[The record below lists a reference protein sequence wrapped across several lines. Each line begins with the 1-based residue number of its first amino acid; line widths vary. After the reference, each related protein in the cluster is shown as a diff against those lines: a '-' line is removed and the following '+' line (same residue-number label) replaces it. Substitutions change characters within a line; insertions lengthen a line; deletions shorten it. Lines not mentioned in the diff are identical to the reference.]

1 MRHGYSI
8 STIAIVAVVGVA
20 LVLAW
25 MNYNSSAGINY
36 EKRISDDKSSFK
48 ANMETVKEVAVP
60 ALKHAA
66 NDAALA
72 VAESGGGM
80 GTERVWFCNEIKAPP
95 TLHEVVYALSNYT
108 LTNFNTYLDDATE
121 VYSVLGIETIPYTC
135 SGCYPLLAPACPQT
149 NYPIPCDGWN
159 ATATGGSIYAIEDDI
174 THTYVGDVKAV
185 IDSDRFFWMYYRL
198 LEAEAEN
205 SILADIKKIA
215 GEELTCPVGSN
226 ATECCITPQNLS
238 AIYTGHIDSAK
249 SKFTDH
255 FKETPQYVTCE
266 VITECSE
273 SLSWAIRIECTD
285 KKYKI
290 PGESETGERYMKWVI
305 KEMISIGCGNLNMC
319 IGAANA
325 PAVPVPP
332 SPANMA
338 PYKSNDIAGDL
349 MFAMTNSDCT
359 EAQRCFD
366 IDRCPTDPFD
376 KQLCFNP

>member
-1 MRHGYSI
+1 MRHGYGI

-48 ANMETVKEVAVP
+48 ANLETVKEVAAP

-80 GTERVWFCNEIKAPP
+80 GTEKVWFCDQIKNPP
-95 TLHEVVYALSNYT
+95 TLHEVVYSLSNYT

-121 VYSVLGIETIPYTC
+121 IYKVLGIETIPYTC

-149 NYPIPCDGWN
+149 NYPISCDGWN

-174 THTYVGDVKAV
+174 THTYVGDVKTG

-198 LEAEAEN
+198 LEAEVNDPVLKEFKIAFNTKFDCDPATNINNSCCLFQGDAEGVFN
-205 SILADIKKIA
+205 SIKKTAETKFESHFDSDVDCTVEDECTARRSIKVKI
-215 GEELTCPVGSN
+215 T
-226 ATECCITPQNLS
+226 
-238 AIYTGHIDSAK
+238 
-249 SKFTDH
+249 
-255 FKETPQYVTCE
+255 
-266 VITECSE
+266 
-273 SLSWAIRIECTD
+273 CTD

-290 PGESETGERYMKWVI
+290 PGEAESGERYMTWIV
-305 KEMISIGCGNLNMC
+305 KEMTTIGCEFNQCTIVGSGSSSS
-319 IGAANA
+319 GAGGQ
-325 PAVPVPP
+325 P
-332 SPANMA
+332 PANMA
-338 PYKSNDIAGDL
+338 GYRRDKNYISDLSFAANYCNDAD
-349 MFAMTNSDCT
+349 SVK
-359 EAQRCFD
+359 CFD
-366 IDRCPTDPFD
+366 KD
-376 KQLCFNP
+376 KCEEAFTGQLCFNP